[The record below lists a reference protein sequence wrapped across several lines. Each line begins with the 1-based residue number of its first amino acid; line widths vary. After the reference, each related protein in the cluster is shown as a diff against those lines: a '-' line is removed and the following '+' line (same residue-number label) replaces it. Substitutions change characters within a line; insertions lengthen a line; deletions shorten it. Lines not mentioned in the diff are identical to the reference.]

1 MATIS
6 VERDLDVGADPA
18 DEARERKLSDVKNPL
33 TANVLQVLAQ
43 YVHADALAALEREC
57 KARGWR
63 ASDLTSSQLEA
74 LIPALCA
81 LVGAP
86 NDADARSDLCLLLDT
101 DRFRRERL
109 AAKADK
115 PVVLVVEDD
124 EDTRATFAEVLA
136 EAGYAVASAGRGD
149 EAWSLLES
157 GTRPATIVL
166 DLMMPGMSGWQMWD
180 RMQATSPLA
189 RIPVVVVTASGLGPG
204 SFGSTIVLRKPV
216 SRTQLLGA
224 VSVSV
229 LRDGPHL
236 P

>member
-1 MATIS
+1 MKS
-6 VERDLDVGADPA
+6 
-18 DEARERKLSDVKNPL
+18 PL
-33 TANVLQVLAQ
+33 TANVLQVLEQ
-43 YVHADALAALEREC
+43 YVPADALAALERACTE
-57 KARGWR
+57 RGWR
-63 ASDLTSSQLEA
+63 ACDLTSSQLEA

-81 LVGAP
+81 FIGAP
-86 NDADARSDLCLLLDT
+86 SDAEARSDLRLLLDT

-109 AAKADK
+109 AAKPEK

-124 EDTRATFAEVLA
+124 EDTRATFADVLS
-136 EAGYAVASAGRGD
+136 EAGYATVTAAGGD
-149 EAWSLLES
+149 EAWSVLES

-166 DLMMPGMSGWQMWD
+166 DLMMPTMSGWQLLD
-180 RMQATSPLA
+180 LMQGVSTFAG
-189 RIPVVVVTASGLGPG
+189 IPVVVVTASGLGPG
-204 SFGSTIVLRKPV
+204 AFGSTIVLRKPV